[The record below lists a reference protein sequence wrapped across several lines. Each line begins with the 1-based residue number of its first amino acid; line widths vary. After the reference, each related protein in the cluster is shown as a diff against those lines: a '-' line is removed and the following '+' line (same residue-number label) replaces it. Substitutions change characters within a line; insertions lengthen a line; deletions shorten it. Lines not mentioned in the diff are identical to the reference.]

1 MEKIC
6 EHCGDLFIV
15 KRKDVLYCS
24 ASCRQM
30 AYLNRRLNAHYT
42 DEINNRNQLHDTSN
56 HKPSIDG
63 LQNREDND
71 ETSIDILN
79 KNNETSIDV
88 LENINSER
96 LNKIDISSNNLID
109 EPQQAYKDIKSRF
122 LTEISELYNQ
132 RDYISVL
139 NSCLYVHQNVPCF
152 EVSERLKCLIECLL
166 LFSEMKTTDI
176 EDLKEVCNAFTLTIG
191 SNYYK
196 ELPTLFPY
204 KAYLVLLR
212 NKLKQLILENCSD
225 KHIAF
230 RLSTES
236 KIELIATRY
245 ELSYF
250 CTKKKFCDMSF
261 SE

>member
-1 MEKIC
+1 
-6 EHCGDLFIV
+6 L
-15 KRKDVLYCS
+15 S
-24 ASCRQM
+24 S
-30 AYLNRRLNAHYT
+30 NYT
-42 DEINNRNQLHDTSN
+42 DEINNRVQLHDTSN
-56 HKPSIDG
+56 HKPSIDR
-63 LQNREDND
+63 LQNREDNN
-71 ETSIDILN
+71 EMSIDILN
-79 KNNETSIDV
+79 KNNETSIDTLSKHTETSIDN
-88 LENINSER
+88 LENRYSETANNIKTSNSSLINDT
-96 LNKIDISSNNLID
+96 K
-109 EPQQAYKDIKSRF
+109 QAYKDIKSRF
-122 LTEISELYNQ
+122 LTEISELSNE

-152 EVSERLKCLIECLL
+152 EVSERLKCLTECLL
-166 LFSEMKTTDI
+166 LFSEMKSTDI

-204 KAYLVLLR
+204 TAYLVLLR
-212 NKLKQLILENCSD
+212 NKLKQLIIENHKE

-236 KIELIATRY
+236 KIELMATRH

-250 CTKKKFCDMSF
+250 CTKKKFCDINF